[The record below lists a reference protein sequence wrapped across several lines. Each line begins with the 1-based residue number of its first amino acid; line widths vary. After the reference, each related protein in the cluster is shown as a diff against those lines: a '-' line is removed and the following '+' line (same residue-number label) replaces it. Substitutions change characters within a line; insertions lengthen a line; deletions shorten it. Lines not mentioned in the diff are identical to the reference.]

1 MDRLSDLLPSW
12 ERTLKARN
20 RAPRTIASYLSTARE
35 FIDAAGDLEVDA
47 VTQATVEDHI
57 DGLLARTSASNAA
70 TAYRRLQQLFRWLT
84 EEGEIPESPMR
95 RMSPPAVPDKPIPV
109 ITDDTIRRLLK
120 ACEGRGFTDRRDA
133 AIVRLLLD
141 TGIRASELVGLAVAD
156 VDWSYSVVTVLGKG
170 RRLRSVPFGSKTS
183 EALDRYQRARRQ
195 HRHADLPNLWLG
207 VKGPLTTSGVTQLLE
222 RRAQRAGVPPTGLH
236 RWRHTAASN
245 WLANGGQE
253 GDLEMLMG
261 WSKHSGMVKHY
272 GRSAAEQR
280 ARDAHARMGLG
291 DRY

>member
-12 ERTLKARN
+12 ERTLRARN
-20 RAPRTIASYLSTARE
+20 RAPRTITSYLASANE
-35 FIDAAGDLEVDA
+35 FVAATGDPPVD
-47 VTQATVEDHI
+47 TIGQHHIEDHI
-57 DGLLARTSASNAA
+57 DGLLERTSANNAA
-70 TAYRRLQQLFRWLT
+70 TAYRRLQQLFKWLT

-133 AIVRLLLD
+133 AIIRLLLD
-141 TGIRASELVGLAVAD
+141 TGIRSAELVGLTVDD

-170 RRLRSVPFGSKTS
+170 RRLRSVPFGAKTS

-195 HRHADLPNLWLG
+195 HRHADLPDLWLG
-207 VKGPLTTSGVTQLLE
+207 VKGPLTSSGVTQLLE
-222 RRAQRAGVPPTGLH
+222 RRAGRAGVPATGLH
-236 RWRHTAASN
+236 RWRHTAAHQ
-245 WLANGGQE
+245 WLAAGGQE

-261 WSKHSGMVKHY
+261 WSKASGMTRRY

-280 ARDAHARMGLG
+280 ARDAHKRMGLG